1 MKKQF
6 VSCVSL
12 QAFRKEVRNMEY
24 TAGKTKTAQLIESED
39 VANIKIRLKYASKE
53 IELPDDYTV
62 IIVPK
67 YQ

>member
-1 MKKQF
+1 
-6 VSCVSL
+6 
-12 QAFRKEVRNMEY
+12 MEY
-24 TAGKTKTAQLIESED
+24 NAGKTKTAQLIESED

-67 YQ
+67 YQWDSIQKLELQQLKLLQLS

>member
-1 MKKQF
+1 MQRKFSDLKT
-6 VSCVSL
+6 
-12 QAFRKEVRNMEY
+12 FRKEVRNMEY
-24 TAGKTKTAQLIESED
+24 NAGKTKTAQLIESED

-53 IELPDDYTV
+53 IELPSDYTV

>member
-1 MKKQF
+1 
-6 VSCVSL
+6 
-12 QAFRKEVRNMEY
+12 MEY
-24 TAGKTKTAQLIESED
+24 NAGKTKTAQLIESED